1 METNKL
7 HFETLQIH
15 AGQHVDKETLSRA
28 LPIYQTSSYNFKDV
42 SHAAGLFA
50 LEEEGFIYS
59 RLSNPTTQVLEKRLA
74 ALEGGIGALAT
85 SSGHSAQF
93 IALTSILQ
101 TGDNFI
107 SSPFLYGGTYNQFKI
122 SFKRLGIEVRFAASL
137 DSVDF
142 EKRID
147 AKTKAIYVETIGNP
161 SFAIPDFEK
170 LAALSCQYQI
180 PLIVDNTFGAGGY
193 FCKPIEHGANIV
205 VASATKW
212 IGGHGTSMGGIIVDG
227 GNFDWTNG
235 KFPLISEPNESYHG
249 LNLIDKFG
257 KAAFIAKARLE
268 NMRDFGPCISPFNAF
283 QLLIGI
289 ETLSLRARQHA
300 QNAMAVAEYLN
311 AHPEFKNV
319 LYPGLKNHPY
329 HPLALKYLKNGFGGV
344 LSFELNDRKERA
356 IRFIESLELISHLA
370 NVGDVRTLIII
381 PSATTHEQLSED
393 EQRKAGISP
402 TLIRLSV
409 GIEHVDDII
418 NDIEQ
423 ALKKS
428 K

>member
-1 METNKL
+1 MRNNFNL
-7 HFETLQIH
+7 FEVL
-15 AGQHVDKETLSRA
+15 
-28 LPIYQTSSYNFKDV
+28 DV
-42 SHAAGLFA
+42 SAGKIAFQKLLLFSVTLMLLTISFSSVA
-50 LEEEGFIYS
+50 RPEYVVGLTQQGIRIASVEEVELGFNYE
-59 RLSNPTTQVLEKRLA
+59 LEKISKDKDY
-74 ALEGGIGALAT
+74 ALKIKVF
-85 SSGHSAQF
+85 SSDVE
-93 IALTSILQ
+93 LNNMLQ
-101 TGDNFI
+101 
-107 SSPFLYGGTYNQFKI
+107 
-122 SFKRLGIEVRFAASL
+122 A
-137 DSVDF
+137 
-142 EKRID
+142 RII
-147 AKTKAIYVETIGNP
+147 K
-161 SFAIPDFEK
+161 
-170 LAALSCQYQI
+170 
-180 PLIVDNTFGAGGY
+180 GY
-193 FCKPIEHGANIV
+193 FGSP
-205 VASATKW
+205 
-212 IGGHGTSMGGIIVDG
+212 MM
-227 GNFDWTNG
+227 
-235 KFPLISEPNESYHG
+235 
-249 LNLIDKFG
+249 
-257 KAAFIAKARLE
+257 FIE